1 MLSIGFDRMV
11 NKMPKKRHILNLAK
25 NLSLWSYRILET
37 GPQWSKKRASQV
49 MNNTNIFISNLE
61 EQFYQLKSLHC
72 HTDDQALE
80 ELYSYLF
87 NNVRCKKVLLLSL
100 ELGIKAPPGFHSMFK
115 KSSKEYMRII
125 YP

>member
-37 GPQWSKKRASQV
+37 GPYWSRKPASQI
-49 MNNTNIFISNLE
+49 MNNTNIFISNFE
-61 EQFYQLKSLHC
+61 EQFYELKSYR
-72 HTDDQALE
+72 TEDQALE
-80 ELYSYLF
+80 ELYSWLF
-87 NNVRCKKVLLLSL
+87 NSRRCEKALFLSL

-115 KSSKEYMRII
+115 KSSKEYTRINL
-125 YP
+125 